1 MPNIQMKQTIRTQ
14 RSERCQVAE
23 LLNQGPKKPPAPS
36 FSRRNID
43 ALRKQQSENR
53 SKKEEEENKPPRA
66 PFKIKRFTRVE
77 AVVYSAQTEG
87 RKARGT
93 SAPHAAEPKVV
104 TYDQE
109 DQGVASDHE
118 EKPQQGLHA
127 EYGKVP
133 QYLERFKEERQAQED
148 QRRRTEEQAS
158 CPSGMRLMSEE
169 ERLETLEL
177 LQKGKADVWSAINK
191 LPIASNTPSIIRR
204 RNEYERKLDEIE
216 SGLKTF
222 SRAKVYIAL

>member
-1 MPNIQMKQTIRTQ
+1 MKPTIRTQ

-36 FSRRNID
+36 FAKRNIE
-43 ALRKQQSENR
+43 ALRKQQTENR
-53 SKKEEEENKPPRA
+53 TKKEEEENKPPRA
-66 PFKIKRFTRVE
+66 PFKIKRFTRVGP
-77 AVVYSAQTEG
+77 VVYNPQTDG
-87 RKARGT
+87 KKPRGT
-93 SAPHAAEPKVV
+93 SAPHGAEPKVV
-104 TYDQE
+104 TYDSE

-118 EKPQQGLHA
+118 EKPQALHS

-133 QYLERFKEERQAQED
+133 QYLERYKEERQAKED
-148 QRRRTEEQAS
+148 QRRHEAEQAS

-177 LQKGKADVWSAINK
+177 LRNGKAEVWSALNK

-216 SGLKTF
+216 SGLQTF
-222 SRAKVYIAL
+222 SRQKVYIAL